1 MFKKSYK
8 NRIKLVQYLTLIFK
22 ILKRIKMSE
31 IINNRKVHSLWE
43 YISSISRA
51 VEKYYGKEYWV
62 KAEISKL
69 NFFAKSGHCY
79 PELIENQNGQQIANA
94 SGFIHRNDYQRINKK
109 LLETTGEPLKDGM
122 VVLIYCKVHLST
134 TRGLKID
141 ISDIDINS
149 IIGQQAQLKTLN
161 INKLKSEGIFA
172 LNKQKTLPK
181 LIKHLAIISVETG
194 KGYADFMSII
204 TNCQKFRVKT
214 TLFNSLMLG
223 EQAVLDIQGSLK
235 AILARMP
242 EFDAV
247 CIIRGGGGD
256 AALQCFNNYDLA
268 KAVAM
273 FPLPVFSGIGHATND
288 TITEQVCCKDFVS
301 PSELANYIIS
311 YNLTEIENFENTVK
325 KITDRLAFFKN
336 HFTQNFKY
344 PIENFKLK
352 FKFAFEK
359 KFNELERVQR
369 HIIDREKQHVINK
382 QQCFEFIRQNII
394 TLIHKNFALKNQQ
407 LALTISNVMA
417 TIGNVP
423 QNRIA
428 VDGKAVSKAR
438 DLKKDDEISI
448 MFDDGIVFAQ
458 IINIVKKGL

>member
-1 MFKKSYK
+1 
-8 NRIKLVQYLTLIFK
+8 
-22 ILKRIKMSE
+22 MSE
-31 IINNRKVHSLWE
+31 IIGGRKVHTLYE
-43 YISSISRA
+43 YISSVSRA
-51 VEKYYGKEYWV
+51 IDKYYNKEFWV

-69 NFFAKSGHCY
+69 NLYTKSGHCY
-79 PELIENQNGQQIANA
+79 PELIETQDGKQVANI
-94 SGFIHRNDYQRINKK
+94 SGFIHQKDYNRINKK
-109 LLETTGEPLKDGM
+109 FLETTGEPLKDNM
-122 VVLIYCKVHLST
+122 IVLIYCKIHLST

-141 ISDIDINS
+141 IFDIDINS
-149 IIGQQAQLKTLN
+149 IIGQQAQLKILN

-172 LNKQKTLPK
+172 LNKQKTIPK
-181 LIKHLAIISVETG
+181 FIKNLAIISVETG

-204 TNCQKFRVKT
+204 TNCQKIRVKT

-223 EQAVLDIQGSLK
+223 EQAVSDIQGSLK
-235 AILARMP
+235 AILARMT

-268 KAVAM
+268 KAVAL
-273 FPLPVFSGIGHATND
+273 FPLPIFSGIGHVTND

-301 PSELANYIIS
+301 PSELANYIIN

-325 KITDRLAFFKN
+325 KIADRLTFFKN
-336 HFTQNFKY
+336 HFTQNFRY

-352 FKFAFEK
+352 FKFAF
-359 KFNELERVQR
+359 V
-369 HIIDREKQHVINK
+369 NK
-382 QQCFEFIRQNII
+382 QQNLDFLRQNII
-394 TLIHKNFALKNQQ
+394 TLIHKKFALKNQQ
-407 LALTISNVMA
+407 LALTVANVMA

-428 VDGKAVSKAR
+428 IDGKTVNKAK
-438 DLKKDDEISI
+438 DLNKDDEISI

-458 IINIVKKGL
+458 VINIVKKGL